1 MSEVEQAPVIGIS
14 YKIPM
19 PVQKE
24 LVFQIWVERDMSIE
38 HLNDILDKVRL
49 AGEHQCRFARKE
61 AEFAKAGAKIEE
73 EEKHVEFLEDQIGQ
87 LKSSA
92 ASELEKFEAE
102 SANSNGKA
110 RMRDASR
117 AVLDQARDKWKRYE
131 EDVAV
136 RRQRIADT
144 RKALEAWL

>member
-1 MSEVEQAPVIGIS
+1 MSSIEQIPAIGIS

-24 LVFQIWVERDMSIE
+24 LVFQLYVDRSMSVED
-38 HLNDILDKVRL
+38 LNDILDKVRL
-49 AGEHQCRFARKE
+49 AGEHQCRFARQE
-61 AEFAKAGAKIEE
+61 SEFAKAAAKIEE

-87 LKSSA
+87 LKASA
-92 ASELEKFEAE
+92 ASELEKFETE

-110 RMRDASR
+110 RMKDSSR
-117 AVLDQARDKWKRYE
+117 AVLDQARDKWRRYE
-131 EDVAV
+131 EDVVV